1 MSLLT
6 TSNLVATAGLMLSIL
21 LKILRHTAGP
31 LLIALS
37 MLATSQVHAGSID
50 MATRVDLQLGLKNYI
65 ESRTSDNGYEYFN
78 IETGK
83 IEKLALKNLHPII
96 FVNGS
101 KYMMCADFQD
111 ASGNDVLLDYIVSL
125 SGGEFR
131 VEQEIPGR
139 RNYLKQLFERIY

>member
-6 TSNLVATAGLMLSIL
+6 TSNPVATAGLMLSIL